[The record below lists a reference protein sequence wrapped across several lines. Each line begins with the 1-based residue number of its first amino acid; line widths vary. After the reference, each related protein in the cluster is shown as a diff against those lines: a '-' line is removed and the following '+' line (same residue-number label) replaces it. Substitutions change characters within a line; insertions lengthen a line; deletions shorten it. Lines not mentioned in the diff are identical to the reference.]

1 MMDKR
6 GKPVKKSNIDHLRRY
21 YDLEDSDDEQGNQVE
36 RGDEVKAKKIKKT
49 SNGIVMIYILSI
61 GLKEYLN
68 KFIF

>member
-49 SNGIVMIYILSI
+49 SNGIVMIYIY
-61 GLKEYLN
+61 YL
-68 KFIF
+68 